1 MSDLGW
7 QDWIIQPSSFTLYY
21 CKGSCSQTSM
31 RAAVEG
37 GNTYEALLQ
46 VKTATASLSL
56 FNIIF
61 CDVCEYCL
69 IYAWRGWR
77 GDT

>member
-1 MSDLGW
+1 
-7 QDWIIQPSSFTLYY
+7 
-21 CKGSCSQTSM
+21 M

-77 GDT
+77 GDTKEKRLEFIIIYAEIMQYIF